1 MDRLHRQLSCLAAG
15 LGVALLSGLAA
26 CGAESGSARAAPA
39 RVIDS
44 ILPRDVAV
52 ARFRTGVPEVT
63 ALAGGA
69 PTREALVRQF
79 VEALERRDTAGLR
92 ELLLTRAEF
101 AWLYYPTNPQG
112 LPPYDLSPGLLWEM
126 SSLNSA
132 KGLRRALQ
140 EFGGT
145 SLGYQGHV
153 CDPQTSRQGANT
165 VTGPCTVR
173 LLHGTSDREVRLFGL
188 IVERGGRHKFV
199 SYANKL

>member
-1 MDRLHRQLSCLAAG
+1 M
-15 LGVALLSGLAA
+15 
-26 CGAESGSARAAPA
+26 
-39 RVIDS
+39 IDS